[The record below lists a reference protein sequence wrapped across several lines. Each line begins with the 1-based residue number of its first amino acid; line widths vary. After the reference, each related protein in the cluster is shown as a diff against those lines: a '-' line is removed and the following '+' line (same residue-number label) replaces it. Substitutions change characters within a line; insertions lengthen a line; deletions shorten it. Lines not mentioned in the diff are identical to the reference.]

1 MLTQNLEHDKYA
13 LHIIMSN
20 IEVMSQ
26 RAKEDNRLYSE
37 ELENEIHLFK
47 EKINYDGVCQE
58 IDEDMR
64 RMGLKK

>member
-1 MLTQNLEHDKYA
+1 MLKQNLEHDKYA
-13 LHIIMSN
+13 LHIIMPN
-20 IEVMSQ
+20 IEAMAQ
-26 RAKEDNRLYSE
+26 RAKEYTK

-64 RMGLKK
+64 RLGYV